1 MLQSKFLTEKEL
13 KDFGFKSLGINVR
26 ISSDIRIY
34 GQEKISIGNNVRID
48 DFTSL
53 TAASGYI
60 HIGNYV
66 YIGRNCNLVGSLGIE
81 MKDFSAISS
90 NSCVYSTSDDY
101 KGNFLTGQAVP
112 KQYTTQ
118 IGGKVTIGKHVI
130 IGTTVTIF
138 GKCKIGEGCSIG
150 AMSFIK
156 KDLEEWG
163 IYAGTPASLISRRK
177 KNLLQLEKKLIKEK

>member
-26 ISSDIRIY
+26 ISSDVRIY
-34 GQEKISIGNNVRID
+34 GQENISIGNNVRID

-81 MKDFSAISS
+81 MKDFSTISS

-101 KGNFLTGQAVP
+101 
-112 KQYTTQ
+112 
-118 IGGKVTIGKHVI
+118 
-130 IGTTVTIF
+130 
-138 GKCKIGEGCSIG
+138 
-150 AMSFIK
+150 
-156 KDLEEWG
+156 
-163 IYAGTPASLISRRK
+163 
-177 KNLLQLEKKLIKEK
+177 

>member
-26 ISSDIRIY
+26 ISSDVRIY
-34 GQEKISIGNNVRID
+34 GQENISIGNNVRID
-48 DFTSL
+48 DFVNL
-53 TAASGYI
+53 TAVGGYI

-66 YIGRNCNLVGSLGIE
+66 YIGRNCYFSGALGIE
-81 MKDFSAISS
+81 MKDFSSIGSS
-90 NSCVYSTSDDY
+90 SCIYSSSDDF
-101 KGNFLTGQAVP
+101 KGNFLTAQAVP
-112 KQYTTQ
+112 KRYTTR

-130 IGTTVTIF
+130 IGTHVIIF

-156 KDLEEWG
+156 KDLKEWG
-163 IYAGTPASLISRRK
+163 IYAGVPASLISKRK
-177 KNLLQLEKKLIKEK
+177 KNLLKLEKELIKEK